1 MDDTDL
7 KELSYAV
14 RGAAMEVYN
23 YLGPGLLESLYE
35 KAMIYELRIRGV
47 HVESQVPIQVLYK
60 GITLSEDYK
69 MDLLLDNAMIIEL
82 KSVEKLLP
90 IHYKQLRSYLKLSNK
105 QMGWLINFNE
115 SDFSHGMVKV
125 INRYYIPWK

>member
-1 MDDTDL
+1 
-7 KELSYAV
+7 
-14 RGAAMEVYN
+14 
-23 YLGPGLLESLYE
+23 
-35 KAMIYELRIRGV
+35 MIYELRIRGV

-105 QMGWLINFNE
+105 KMGWLINFNE

>member
-1 MDDTDL
+1 
-7 KELSYAV
+7 
-14 RGAAMEVYN
+14 
-23 YLGPGLLESLYE
+23 
-35 KAMIYELRIRGV
+35 
-47 HVESQVPIQVLYK
+47 
-60 GITLSEDYK
+60 

>member
-47 HVESQVPIQVLYK
+47 HVESQVPIQILYK

>member
-82 KSVEKLLP
+82 KSVEKLLS

>member
-14 RGAAMEVYN
+14 RGAAMDVYN

-35 KAMIYELRIRGV
+35 KAMICELRMRGV
-47 HVESQVPIQVLYK
+47 HVESQVPIKVLYK
-60 GITLSEDYK
+60 GIVLSEDYK
-69 MDLLLDNAMIIEL
+69 MDLLLEHTMIIEL

-90 IHYKQLRSYLKLSNK
+90 IHYKQLRSYLKLANM
-105 QMGWLINFNE
+105 QEGWLINFNE
-115 SDFSHGMVKV
+115 SDFSRGLVKV
-125 INRYYIPWK
+125 INRFYIPWE